1 MRKDPLVTDLYYHI
15 YNRGVDKRDIFMNKA
30 DLDRFVLSAKE
41 FNVVKPIGSIKERLI
56 ELKESGSSGVGHP
69 TRLVSI
75 VCYCFNPN
83 HFHFILKQE
92 VDGGISE
99 FFKRLL
105 GGYTNYFNLTYQRS
119 GALFQG
125 RFKSH
130 LINDDAYFLKIRPY
144 THLNYLVHDIPKK
157 KQHLV
162 LSSEKEYDE
171 NNFVLVSETEA
182 KGLLDFYGGNK
193 NFKKEC
199 LNVISYIR
207 EERGLTSLLEEDPL
221 P

>member
-1 MRKDPLVTDLYYHI
+1 
-15 YNRGVDKRDIFMNKA
+15 MNKA
-30 DLDRFVLSAKE
+30 DLDRFVLSVKE
-41 FNVVKPIGSIKERLI
+41 FNVVKPIGSIKERLT
-56 ELKESGSSGVGHP
+56 ELKESSGVGHP

-105 GGYTNYFNLTYQRS
+105 GGYTNYFNLIHQRS

-130 LINDDAYFLKIRPY
+130 LIDDDAYFLKIRPY
-144 THLNYLVHDIPKK
+144 THLNYLVHNIPKEK
-157 KQHLV
+157 RHLV
-162 LSSEKEYDE
+162 LSSEKEYDA
-171 NNFVLVSETEA
+171 NNFVLVSKAEA
-182 KGLLDFYGGNK
+182 KELLDFYGGNK
-193 NFKKEC
+193 NFKREC
-199 LNVISYIR
+199 LDVISFIR
-207 EERGLTSLLEEDPL
+207 EERGLTSLLEDDPL